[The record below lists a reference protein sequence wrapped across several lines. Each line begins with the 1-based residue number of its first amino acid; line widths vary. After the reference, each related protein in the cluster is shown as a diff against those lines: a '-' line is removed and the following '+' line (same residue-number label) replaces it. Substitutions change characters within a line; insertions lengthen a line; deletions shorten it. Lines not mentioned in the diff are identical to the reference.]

1 MANLETPE
9 ESLRRDSCKSI
20 DEELEYRGT
29 VQIHVYYLET
39 EDNDNRGI
47 GSLPTR
53 ASISNQETCI
63 QYVLVILKRN
73 ILNTCFIVATC
84 IIYRLL

>member
-29 VQIHVYYLET
+29 VQIHVWRRKTMTIEALVHYLLE
-39 EDNDNRGI
+39 
-47 GSLPTR
+47 LPSVTR
-53 ASISNQETCI
+53 KHVFNM
-63 QYVLVILKRN
+63 
-73 ILNTCFIVATC
+73 F
-84 IIYRLL
+84 